1 MEEKDENL
9 VESFEDSLLNDDNKN
24 LLATVGDAGLD
35 AIITGGA
42 LDGVPILGILN
53 GIFKVTKNF
62 QMRRLYKKVVLFL
75 YGLSDFSQR
84 DKEKFLHEYTEAN
97 QEKGAEVLLAVID
110 KIDNANKITTLCNL
124 MRAKING
131 EISIDN
137 FVRLCQVIERLPY
150 VDFKNLVKYKVDYS
164 ELGTDD
170 VLYSSGVIY
179 NSVIDAN
186 GGDKYKLN
194 YMGKLLL
201 RFGLKIETD
210 LETPTSVSMPN
221 VITAE
226 AISDDS
232 DIIVEEE

>member
-1 MEEKDENL
+1 MEENEENL

-42 LDGVPILGILN
+42 LDGVPILGVLN

-62 QMRRLYKKVVLFL
+62 QMRRLYKKMVLFL
-75 YGLSDFSQR
+75 YGTSDFSQR

-97 QEKGAEVLLAVID
+97 KEKGSEALLTVID
-110 KIDNANKITTLCNL
+110 KIDNANKIGILCNL
-124 MRAKING
+124 MRAKINE

-201 RFGLKIETD
+201 RYGMNVCVD
-210 LETPTSVSMPN
+210 LDAPSSVSMPN
-221 VITAE
+221 TLTPDALAWKE
-226 AISDDS
+226 L
-232 DIIVEEE
+232 

>member
-1 MEEKDENL
+1 MEESEINL
-9 VESFEDSLLNDDNKN
+9 VESFEVSLLNDDSKD
-24 LLATVGDAGLD
+24 LLATVGDSGLD
-35 AIITGGA
+35 AIITGCA
-42 LDGVPILGILN
+42 LDGVPILGVLN
-53 GIFKVTKNF
+53 GIFKVTKNY
-62 QMRRLYKKVVLFL
+62 QMRRLYKKMFLFL

-84 DKEKFLHEYTEAN
+84 DKEKFLHEYTVAN
-97 QEKGAEVLLAVID
+97 QEKGSEVLLAVID
-110 KIDNANKITTLCNL
+110 KIDNANKISILCNL
-124 MRAKING
+124 MRAKISG

-170 VLYSSGVIY
+170 VLSSSGVIY

-201 RFGLKIETD
+201 RYGMNVCID
-210 LETPTSVSMPN
+210 LDAPSLVLMPN
-221 VITAE
+221 TLTPDALTWKEI
-226 AISDDS
+226 
-232 DIIVEEE
+232 

>member
-1 MEEKDENL
+1 MEENEVNL
-9 VESFEDSLLNDDNKN
+9 VESFEDSLLNDDNKD
-24 LLATVGDAGLD
+24 LLATIGDTGLD
-35 AIITGGA
+35 AVLTGGA

-62 QMRRLYKKVVLFL
+62 QMRRLYKKMILFL
-75 YGLSDFSQR
+75 YGLSDFSQG

-201 RFGLKIETD
+201 RYGMNVSTD
-210 LETPTSVSMPN
+210 LDAPSSVSMPN
-221 VITAE
+221 AITAKS
-226 AISDDS
+226 INNLS
-232 DIIVEEE
+232 DIIVED

>member
-1 MEEKDENL
+1 MNL
-9 VESFEDSLLNDDNKN
+9 VESFESSLLSDDNKD
-24 LLATVGDAGLD
+24 LLATVGDTGLD
-35 AIITGGA
+35 AVITGGV
-42 LDGVPILGILN
+42 LDGVPVLGILN

-62 QMRRLYKKVVLFL
+62 QMRRLYKKMVLFL
-75 YGLSDFSQR
+75 YGLSEFSER

-97 QEKGAEVLLAVID
+97 QEKGLEVMLAVID
-110 KIDNANKITTLCNL
+110 KIDNANKICILCNL

-137 FVRLCQVIERLPY
+137 FVRLCQVIERVPY

-170 VLYSSGVIY
+170 VLSSSGVIY

-194 YMGKLLL
+194 YMANYCLG
-201 RFGLKIETD
+201 
-210 LETPTSVSMPN
+210 
-221 VITAE
+221 
-226 AISDDS
+226 
-232 DIIVEEE
+232 VELMFV